1 MRFRVCGVSWV
12 GVVMMGLW
20 CMPFLTCA
28 RYGKGRE
35 MSSEWNG
42 FLSPA
47 GLLYA
52 VWCVVP
58 ESGTCGYGQDHSSG
72 PILAASPRIYIVSCL
87 SNAPFFDLFLA
98 LFSRSF
104 SGSLYLVRKRS
115 TVHDVATTQA
125 VLPH

>member
-1 MRFRVCGVSWV
+1 
-12 GVVMMGLW
+12 
-20 CMPFLTCA
+20 
-28 RYGKGRE
+28 

-42 FLSPA
+42 FLSPP

-52 VWCVVP
+52 VWRVVP

-72 PILAASPRIYIVSCL
+72 PVLATSPRIYIVFCL
-87 SNAPFFDLFLA
+87 SNASFFDLLLA
-98 LFSRSF
+98 PFSRSF

-115 TVHDVATTQA
+115 TVDDVAATQA